1 MQTPR
6 KLQFLILFVICY
18 PVSAENESQS
28 QLPTLHLLAMVPL
41 PETRLFPYH
50 REDWEILSAAE
61 LAVDKVNR
69 RDDIL
74 PGYRLELIP
83 VNTETCNQSLVT
95 EAPVNFVR
103 QYVTGGDLS
112 IVGVVGLMCSTVTQ
126 AISPLAGRPEI
137 DLLQISAGAISPLFA
152 SEKEYPLL
160 YRMISSSAVYNDV
173 VLSLMAT
180 FQWRRISMVRDTTLI
195 QHTTTA
201 NNFVAKLDERTEL
214 ELVFLGD
221 TTPTCPTSP
230 IHNLIL
236 KRARIIYASVT
247 AYEARE
253 LLCEL
258 YQKGYRWQDFVWLFH
273 DLNIEDLILSTEKCD
288 KDTMQTAAEGVF
300 LLWYRLRSNPYTIL
314 VSGQTYSE
322 YLMELHNHTS
332 SMLENQDANSLHD
345 SIWAFALALNNS
357 VSEELGLNNRN
368 MTRFV
373 EKGLRN
379 VHFSGS
385 QGHIAFN
392 EEREV
397 VTEVDIFHVRNGEE
411 IYVGHYTQATKNITV
426 HLPSEGI
433 PRDDFVLR
441 LHLAFPISI
450 FVITAILLVFT
461 LLVLI
466 FFIYYWNKP
475 SIKAT
480 SRYQSLLMLAGC
492 CMMYVAAL
500 FVATP
505 EVLFDDLHA
514 PLCQVETWFASVG
527 IQLIYSTL
535 FMRLLRIYKIFH
547 SSSNLRQVQERI
559 WSDQGLAALS
569 FIPVSV
575 TIIFLTLWS
584 ILYPSSTTYVMP
596 LFQQMGGSPYLVS
609 ICSGSTASTA
619 WFAAIIYGV
628 NGIPIIAV
636 GILATLTRKVKIQIF
651 KDSKEVNTFVFST
664 VVCLCVWE
672 PFSLVFNKYIQLP
685 QAAFCFVVF
694 PYLVIPFLCKA
705 SLFIPKIWRSRHEL
719 YKKEVT

>member
-1 MQTPR
+1 MQTSR
-6 KLQFLILFVICY
+6 KLQLLILVVICY
-18 PVSAENESQS
+18 PVSAENESQCE
-28 QLPTLHLLAMVPL
+28 LPTLHLLTMVPL
-41 PETRLFPYH
+41 AENRLLPHH
-50 REDWEILSAAE
+50 REDWKILSAAE

-180 FQWRRISMVRDTTLI
+180 FQWRRISMVQDATLI

-201 NNFVAKLDERTEL
+201 NNFVAKLNRRIEL

-221 TTPTCPTSP
+221 ITPTCPTSP
-230 IHNLIL
+230 VHNLIL

-247 AYEARE
+247 ASEACE
-253 LLCEL
+253 LLCEM
-258 YQKGYRWQDFVWLFH
+258 YQKGYRWPDFVWLFH
-273 DLNIEDLILSTEKCD
+273 DLSIEDLILSTEKCD
-288 KDTMQTAAEGVF
+288 KDTMQTAVEGVF
-300 LLWYRLRSNPYTIL
+300 LLKYRLQPNLNTVL

-322 YLMELHNHTS
+322 YLMELHNCTS
-332 SMLENQDANSLHD
+332 SMQVNQHANSLHD

-368 MTRFV
+368 MTTFV
-373 EKGLRN
+373 EKGLRK

-385 QGHIAFN
+385 QGIIAFN

-397 VTEVDIFHVRNGEE
+397 VTDVDIFHVRNGEE

-426 HLPSEGI
+426 HLPSERI

-461 LLVLI
+461 AVVLI
-466 FFIYYWNKP
+466 LFIYYWNKP

-500 FVATP
+500 LGATP
-505 EVLFDDLHA
+505 EVLVDDLHG
-514 PLCQVETWFASVG
+514 PLCQVETWFTEVG
-527 IQLIYSTL
+527 VQLIYSTL
-535 FMRLLRIYKIFH
+535 FMRLLRIYKIFR
-547 SSSNLRQVQERI
+547 SSSNLKQVHGMI

-575 TIIFLTLWS
+575 TIILLTLWS
-584 ILYPSSTTYVMP
+584 ILYPPSTTYVMP
-596 LFQQMGGSPYLVS
+596 FQQMGDSPYLVP
-609 ICSGSTASTA
+609 ICSGSTTSTA

-628 NGIPIIAV
+628 NGISITAV
-636 GILATLTRKVKIQIF
+636 GILATLTRKVEINLF
-651 KDSKEVNTFVFST
+651 NDSKEVNTFMFST
-664 VVCLCVWE
+664 VVCLCLWI
-672 PFSLVFNKYIQLP
+672 PYTLIFILYIPLP
-685 QAAFCFVVF
+685 QAVFCFALT
-694 PYLVIPFLCKA
+694 PYLVIPFLCKVF
-705 SLFIPKIWRSRHEL
+705 LFIPKIWRSRHEVFS
-719 YKKEVT
+719 KK

>member
-28 QLPTLHLLAMVPL
+28 QLPTLHLLTMVPL

-61 LAVDKVNR
+61 LAVDKINR
-69 RDDIL
+69 RVDIL

-112 IVGVVGLMCSTVTQ
+112 IVGVVGLVCSTVTQ
-126 AISPLAGRPEI
+126 AISPLTGRPEI

-180 FQWRRISMVRDTTLI
+180 FQWRRISMVRDATLI
-195 QHTTTA
+195 QHTSTA
-201 NNFVAKLDERTEL
+201 DNFVAKLDERTEL

-230 IHNLIL
+230 VHNLIL
-236 KRARIIYASVT
+236 RRARIIYASVT
-247 AYEARE
+247 ASEARE
-253 LLCEL
+253 LLCEM
-258 YQKGYRWQDFVWLFH
+258 YQKGYRWPDFVWLFH
-273 DLNIEDLILSTEKCD
+273 DFSIEDLILSAEKCY
-288 KDTMQTAAEGVF
+288 KDTMQTAVEGVF
-300 LLWYRLRSNPYTIL
+300 LLRYRLQANPNTVL

-322 YLMELHNHTS
+322 YLMELHNCTS
-332 SMLENQDANSLHD
+332 SMQVNQHANSLHD

-357 VSEELGLNNRN
+357 VSEELRLHNHN
-368 MTRFV
+368 MTTFV
-373 EKGLRN
+373 EKGLKS

-385 QGHIAFN
+385 RGHIAFN

-397 VTEVDIFHVRNGEE
+397 VTEVEIFHVRNGEE
-411 IYVGHYTQATKNITV
+411 ICVGHYTQATKNITV
-426 HLPSEGI
+426 RLPSEGI

-461 LLVLI
+461 AVVLI
-466 FFIYYWNKP
+466 FFICCWNKP

-492 CMMYVAAL
+492 CTMYVAAL
-500 FVATP
+500 VVATA
-505 EVLFDDLHA
+505 EFVRDEFYG
-514 PLCQVETWFASVG
+514 PLRQVEIWFTAVG
-527 IQLIYSTL
+527 VQLIYSTL

-547 SSSNLRQVQERI
+547 SSSNLRKLHGMI

-569 FIPVSV
+569 FIPVSI
-575 TIIFLTLWS
+575 TIVILVLWS
-584 ILYPSSTTYVMP
+584 TLYPV
-596 LFQQMGGSPYLVS
+596 
-609 ICSGSTASTA
+609 STAYEIYFQEMSNSARLVRICNDTTA
-619 WFAAIIYGV
+619 AFVWIAVIIYGV

-636 GILATLTRKVKIQIF
+636 GILATLTRKVEINIF
-651 KDSKEVNTFVFST
+651 KDSKEVNMLVFLT
-664 VVCLCVWE
+664 VVCLCLWFL
-672 PFSLVFNKYIQLP
+672 FSLMFNNYIPLP
-685 QAAFCFVVF
+685 QAVFCFRVF
-694 PYLVIPFLCKA
+694 PNLVIPFLCKA

-719 YKKEVT
+719 YKKEAT

>member
-1 MQTPR
+1 M
-6 KLQFLILFVICY
+6 
-18 PVSAENESQS
+18 
-28 QLPTLHLLAMVPL
+28 
-41 PETRLFPYH
+41 
-50 REDWEILSAAE
+50 
-61 LAVDKVNR
+61 DKVNR

-103 QYVTGGDLS
+103 QYVTSGDLS
-112 IVGVVGLMCSTVTQ
+112 IVGVVGMMCSTVTQ

-180 FQWRRISMVRDTTLI
+180 FQWRRISMVRDATLI
-195 QHTTTA
+195 QHTSTA
-201 NNFVAKLDERTEL
+201 DNFVAKLDERTEL

-230 IHNLIL
+230 VHNLIL

-247 AYEARE
+247 ASEARE

-258 YQKGYRWQDFVWLFH
+258 YQKGYRWPDFVWLFH
-273 DLNIEDLILSTEKCD
+273 DLSIEDLILSAEKCD
-288 KDTMQTAAEGVF
+288 KDTMQTAVEGVF
-300 LLWYRLRSNPYTIL
+300 LLRYRLQANPNTVL

-322 YLMELHNHTS
+322 YLMELHNYTNS
-332 SMLENQDANSLHD
+332 KQENQHANSMHD

-357 VSEELGLNNRN
+357 VSEELRLRNHN

-433 PRDDFVLR
+433 PRDDFVIR
-441 LHLAFPISI
+441 LHLTFPISI
-450 FVITAILLVFT
+450 LVITAILLVFT
-461 LLVLI
+461 AVVLI

-492 CMMYVAAL
+492 CMMYFAAL
-500 FVATP
+500 VVATA
-505 EVLFDDLHA
+505 EFVCDEFYG
-514 PLCQVETWFASVG
+514 PLRQVEIWFTAVG
-527 IQLIYSTL
+527 VQLIYSTL

-547 SSSNLRQVQERI
+547 SSSNLRKLHGMI

-575 TIIFLTLWS
+575 TIVVLVLWS
-584 ILYPSSTTYVMP
+584 TLYPVSTGYEIS
-596 LFQQMGGSPYLVS
+596 FQEMSEVRT
-609 ICSGSTASTA
+609 CSDSTAA
-619 WFAAIIYGV
+619 FVWIAVIFYGV

-636 GILATLTRKVKIQIF
+636 GILATLTRKVEINIF
-651 KDSKEVNTFVFST
+651 KDSKEVNMLVFLT
-664 VVCLCVWE
+664 VVCLCIWF
-672 PFSLVFNKYIQLP
+672 PFSLMFNNYIPLP
-685 QAAFCFVVF
+685 QAAFLFGVF

-719 YKKEVT
+719 YKKEAT

>member
-18 PVSAENESQS
+18 PVSAENESQP

-61 LAVDKVNR
+61 LAVDKINR

-112 IVGVVGLMCSTVTQ
+112 IVGVVGLVCSTVTQ
-126 AISPLAGRPEI
+126 AISPLTGRPEI

-180 FQWRRISMVRDTTLI
+180 FQWRRISMVRDATLI
-195 QHTTTA
+195 QHTSTA
-201 NNFVAKLDERTEL
+201 DNFVAKLDERTEL

-230 IHNLIL
+230 VHNLIL

-247 AYEARE
+247 ASEARE
-253 LLCEL
+253 LLCEM
-258 YQKGYRWQDFVWLFH
+258 YQKGYRWPDFVWLFH
-273 DLNIEDLILSTEKCD
+273 DFSIEDLILSAEKCY
-288 KDTMQTAAEGVF
+288 KDTMQTAVEGVF
-300 LLWYRLRSNPYTIL
+300 LLRYRLQANPNTVL

-322 YLMELHNHTS
+322 YLMELHNCTS
-332 SMLENQDANSLHD
+332 SMQVNQHANSLHD

-357 VSEELGLNNRN
+357 VSEELRLHNHN
-368 MTRFV
+368 MTTFV
-373 EKGLRN
+373 EKGLKS

-385 QGHIAFN
+385 RGHIAFN

-397 VTEVDIFHVRNGEE
+397 VTEVEIFHVRNGKE
-411 IYVGHYTQATKNITV
+411 ICVGHYTQATKNITV

-450 FVITAILLVFT
+450 LVITAILLDFT
-461 LLVLI
+461 AVVLI
-466 FFIYYWNKP
+466 FFICCWNKP

-500 FVATP
+500 VVATT
-505 EVLFDDLHA
+505 EFVRDEFYG
-514 PLCQVETWFASVG
+514 PLRQVEIWFTAVG
-527 IQLIYSTL
+527 VQLIYSTL

-547 SSSNLRQVQERI
+547 SSSNLRKLHGMI

-569 FIPVSV
+569 FIPVSI
-575 TIIFLTLWS
+575 TIVILVLWS
-584 ILYPSSTTYVMP
+584 TLYPVSTGYVIY
-596 LFQQMGGSPYLVS
+596 FQEMSNSAHLLR
-609 ICSGSTASTA
+609 ICSDSTAA
-619 WFAAIIYGV
+619 FVWIAVIIYGV

-636 GILATLTRKVKIQIF
+636 GILATLTRKVEINIF
-651 KDSKEVNTFVFST
+651 KDSKEVNMLVFLT
-664 VVCLCVWE
+664 VVCLCLWFL
-672 PFSLVFNKYIQLP
+672 FSLMFNNYIPLP
-685 QAAFCFVVF
+685 QAVFCFRVF
-694 PYLVIPFLCKA
+694 PNLVIPFLCKA
-705 SLFIPKIWRSRHEL
+705 SLFIPKIWRSRH
-719 YKKEVT
+719 